1 MPDVSGPSNDHEL
14 AIARVVDQFGL
25 AGKLDAAVIDLLAS
39 VLPFTLAESD
49 NDFLVR
55 YVRWRMDHP
64 IVK

>member
-1 MPDVSGPSNDHEL
+1 MGPTNNHEL
-14 AIARVVDQFGL
+14 EIARIVDRIDIENRLDPGVVDEII
-25 AGKLDAAVIDLLAS
+25 A
-39 VLPFTLAESD
+39 TLAFALSEAD